1 MKKIEKAYEG
11 IMFEEE
17 LAMET
22 IEEKEEI
29 VSLEKFD
36 RYSYT
41 RAVKERTLELELE
54 ILEIKRGEF

>member
-11 IMFEEE
+11 IMFEE

-29 VSLEKFD
+29 VSLEKFG

>member
-11 IMFEEE
+11 IMFEE

-29 VSLEKFD
+29 VSLEKFSK
-36 RYSYT
+36 YAYT
-41 RAVKERTLELELE
+41 RTVKERALALELE
-54 ILEIKRGEF
+54 ILEMKRGEF